1 MTKIVPLLIIL
12 CDPSRE
18 AMYAH
23 LARQA
28 GVPLIQAEGALH
40 ALTQLERSEVGAIIC
55 DAQLEEMSGEEFRSV
70 VQQGDAKSKDLPIF
84 LIANTDDLADS
95 ISDADTLGGPQILA
109 QAFKELGIDSSDHPI
124 PVNQTMAPHLEG
136 DLRIMSLSEF
146 LVWIAEL
153 KYNGHWLVS
162 IESALGSWRQGH
174 IAMLGGKIIYAE
186 YLGLSGKKAMLNLMK
201 DVKDQ
206 PKTVFK
212 FFKFTEGVVPQNK
225 EFDKTTERL
234 LIELSVEL
242 DNILSQQAGSEN

>member
-1 MTKIVPLLIIL
+1 MKPLLPLLIIL

-28 GVPLIQAEGALH
+28 GVPLIQADGALH
-40 ALTQLERSEVGAIIC
+40 ALTQLERSTIGAIIC
-55 DAQLEEMSGEEFRSV
+55 DAQLEDMSGEEFKSV
-70 VQQGDAKSKDLPIF
+70 VQGDAKSRDIPLF

-109 QAFKELGIDSSDHPI
+109 QAFEKLELDVEHHPI
-124 PVNQTMAPHLEG
+124 PVNRALDPHLKG
-136 DLRIMSLSEF
+136 DLGIMSLSEF
-146 LVWIAEL
+146 LVWISEL

-186 YLGLSGKKAMLNLMK
+186 YLGLSGKSAMLNLMK

-212 FFKFTEGVVPQNK
+212 FYKFTEGQVPQNK
-225 EFDKTTERL
+225 EFNKTTERL

-242 DNILSQQAGSEN
+242 DNMLSQQAGE